1 MKTGNLRTD
10 SGLEDRPVMAGQA
23 PTRFFW
29 GGPRGSLV
37 RAALIMVAPTLLLV
51 GIFTI
56 YPYLFALRGSLMTL
70 SPLLPP
76 KFVGLLNYQQVMSSS
91 YFLGTVKNTFIFSLM
106 AVPTIVVLGVAV
118 ASLID
123 QKFPGD
129 IVLRGIL
136 LLPWAIPTTISGVIW
151 KGVFADSWG
160 ALNASLYNLGLISD
174 YINWLTRP
182 GLAMLTVITAHV
194 WTQFPM
200 AAVLTLAAMQAI
212 PDELYE
218 SASIDGADVWQ
229 RFRYI
234 TLPGI
239 QAMLVVVAL
248 YEILVALT
256 AFDITYGLTGGG
268 PGTATTL
275 ISYFTW
281 AETFKMLNFGRGAA
295 LAVII
300 AVVSVIFIM
309 GLLRAMPKDALIEE
323 QA

>member
-1 MKTGNLRTD
+1 MKSGNLSVEPDFEKQSLNTN
-10 SGLEDRPVMAGQA
+10 QA
-23 PTRFFW
+23 WTRRFL
-29 GGPRGSLV
+29 GGPRSSLV
-37 RAALIMVAPTLLLV
+37 RAALFMVAPTLLLV
-51 GIFTI
+51 AIFTL
-56 YPYLFALRGSLMTL
+56 YPYLYALRGSFMTL

-76 KFVGLLNYQQVMSSS
+76 KFVGLLNYQQIVTSS
-91 YFLGTVKNTFIFSLM
+91 YFIGTLKNTLIFSVI
-106 AVPTIVVLGVAV
+106 AVPTIVVLGIAV
-118 ASLID
+118 ASLLD
-123 QKFPGD
+123 QKFSGD
-129 IVLRGIL
+129 IALRAVL
-136 LLPWAIPTTISGVIW
+136 LLPWAIPTSISGVIW

-160 ALNASLYNLGLISD
+160 ALNASLYKLGIISN
-174 YINWLTRP
+174 YIEWLTTP
-182 GLAMLTVITAHV
+182 GLAMLTVVLAQI

-212 PDELYE
+212 SDELYE
-218 SASIDGADVWQ
+218 AASIDGASVWQ

-239 QAMLVVVAL
+239 RPMLVVVTL

-295 LAVII
+295 LSVVIALFSI
-300 AVVSVIFIM
+300 VLILA
-309 GLLRAMPKDALIEE
+309 LLRAMPKDALIEE
-323 QA
+323 

>member
-10 SGLEDRPVMAGQA
+10 SGLEDRPAAAGWVSA
-23 PTRFFW
+23 RNAW
-29 GGPRGSLV
+29 GGPRGGLI
-37 RAALIMVAPTLLLV
+37 RAALLMVAPTLLLV

-56 YPYLFALRGSLMTL
+56 YPYLYALRGSLMTL

-76 KFVGLLNYQQVMSSS
+76 KFVGLLNYQQILSSS

-106 AVPTIVVLGVAV
+106 AVPTIVILGVAV

-129 IVLRGIL
+129 IVLRSVL

-160 ALNASLYNLGLISD
+160 ALNASLYNLGIISD
-174 YINWLTRP
+174 YINWLTTP
-182 GLAMLTVITAHV
+182 GLAMLTVVTAQV

-295 LAVII
+295 LAVVI
-300 AVVSVIFIM
+300 AIVSVIFIM

-323 QA
+323 

>member
-1 MKTGNLRTD
+1 MKTGNLRTN
-10 SGLEDRPVMAGQA
+10 SGLEDRSTTAGWV
-23 PTRFFW
+23 PTRYAG
-29 GGPRGSLV
+29 GGPRGGLV
-37 RAALIMVAPTLLLV
+37 RAALLMVAPILLLV

-56 YPYLFALRGSLMTL
+56 YPYLYALRGSLMTL

-76 KFVGLLNYQQVMSSS
+76 KFVGLLNYQQVLSSS
-91 YFLGTVKNTFIFSLM
+91 YFIGTVKNTFIFSLM
-106 AVPTIVVLGVAV
+106 AVPTIVILGVAV

-174 YINWLTRP
+174 YINWLTTP
-182 GLAMLTVITAHV
+182 GLAMLTVVIAHV

-218 SASIDGADVWQ
+218 SASIDGADAWQ

-275 ISYFTW
+275 VSYFTW

-295 LAVII
+295 LAVVI
-300 AVVSVIFIM
+300 AIVSIIFIM

-323 QA
+323 

>member
-1 MKTGNLRTD
+1 
-10 SGLEDRPVMAGQA
+10 
-23 PTRFFW
+23 
-29 GGPRGSLV
+29 
-37 RAALIMVAPTLLLV
+37 MVAPILLLV

-56 YPYLFALRGSLMTL
+56 YPYLYALRGSLMTL

-76 KFVGLLNYQQVMSSS
+76 KFVGLLNYQQVLSSS
-91 YFLGTVKNTFIFSLM
+91 YFIGTVKNTFIFSLM
-106 AVPTIVVLGVAV
+106 AVPTIVILGVAV

-160 ALNASLYNLGLISD
+160 ALNASLYNLGLISN
-174 YINWLTRP
+174 YINWLTTS
-182 GLAMLTVITAHV
+182 GLAMLTVVIAHV

-218 SASIDGADVWQ
+218 SASIDGADAWQ

-239 QAMLVVVAL
+239 QAMLVIVAL

-275 ISYFTW
+275 VSYFTW

-295 LAVII
+295 LAVVI
-300 AVVSVIFIM
+300 AIVSIIFII

-323 QA
+323 

>member
-1 MKTGNLRTD
+1 
-10 SGLEDRPVMAGQA
+10 
-23 PTRFFW
+23 
-29 GGPRGSLV
+29 
-37 RAALIMVAPTLLLV
+37 MVAPTILIV
-51 GIFTI
+51 GLFTI
-56 YPYLFALRGSLMTL
+56 YPYVYALWGSLHTL
-70 SPLLPP
+70 SPILPT
-76 KFVGLLNYQQVMSSS
+76 KFVGLSNFGKVMTSS
-91 YFLGTVKNTFIFSLM
+91 YFAGTVKNTFVFSLA

-118 ASLID
+118 ASLVN
-123 QKFPGD
+123 QKFRGD
-129 IVLRGIL
+129 IALRGIL
-136 LLPWAIPTTISGVIW
+136 LLPWAIPTAISGVIW

-160 ALNASLYNLGLISD
+160 ALNAGLYKLGIISN
-174 YINWLTRP
+174 YIEWLTTP
-182 GLAMLTVITAHV
+182 ALAMLTVVVAHV

-212 PDELYE
+212 SEELYE
-218 SASIDGADVWQ
+218 AAAIDGADAWQ

-239 QAMLVVVAL
+239 QAMLVVVSL

-295 LAVII
+295 LAVLI
-300 AVVSVIFIM
+300 ALVSVVIIF
-309 GLLRAMPKDALIEE
+309 GLLRAMPKDALVEE
-323 QA
+323 